1 MVSVIWFVL
10 KDLIV
15 ADSSALP
22 PASTPA
28 PIRLA
33 DYRPPLFR
41 LPTVALTLWLDRQQT
56 RVEARIRLE
65 RDGAVYQPGEALLL
79 HGRNLSLESLAL
91 DGVALVDGEDYRLT
105 DEGLLLLA
113 PPESGELVSVAT
125 LDPSANLEL
134 EGLYASGDM
143 LCTQCEAEG
152 FRKITYW
159 LDRPDVL
166 SVYTVRLIADAATYP
181 VLLSNGNCIENGTM
195 EDGKHFAVW
204 HDPFPKPAYLF
215 AVVAGNLV
223 KSADSFT
230 TRSGRKVALEI
241 WTRAADAAKT
251 GHAMAS
257 LKHAMAWD
265 EEVFGLEYDLDIYM
279 IVAVGDFNMGAMENK
294 GLNVFNTKY
303 VLADAQTATDLDYQG
318 IEAVIAHEYFHNW
331 TGNRVTCRDWFQLSL
346 KEGLTVFRDQQFSAD
361 MNSAAVQRISNVR
374 GLRASQFPEDAGP
387 TAHPVRPDSYLEI
400 NNFYTATVYN
410 KGSEVVRMYHTL
422 LGAEG
427 FRRGMDLYFER
438 HDGQAV
444 TCDDFRAAMADAN
457 GVDLHQFERWYS
469 QAGTPVLRVSD
480 SYDPETKIY
489 TLTLTQACAPTPGQ
503 PVKAPFLMPVA
514 MGLLTASGAEL
525 PTRLVGEVAA
535 HIGTRVLKLTEIRQ
549 SFLFVDVPEH
559 PIPSLLRGFSAPVK
573 LERDWT
579 DAELATLAAHDTDA
593 FARWEAGQTVL
604 VRHLLA
610 EADPAK
616 AAPSAEVPE
625 TVAALIAATLEPF
638 TGDTLAADA
647 DPAFAALC
655 LALPGEAYLAEL
667 VSVVHPDRLH
677 AARNALRVAIGQR
690 FAAQLRQIAER
701 LADTGPYQPTA
712 EAAGRR
718 ALRNAALDLLCASGD
733 PAALAQAA
741 IQARAAGNMTD
752 RLAALTA
759 IADTDLPERAEI
771 LEAFRADFADDA
783 LVLDKWFTV
792 QALSRR
798 SDTLVQVQALLA
810 HPDYDGKNP
819 NKVRALVGAF
829 TAGNRAQFH
838 ALDGAGY
845 AFLAEQ
851 VIAIDKFNG
860 KLAARMVAPL
870 GPWKK
875 FDPARQ
881 ALMRG
886 ALDRI
891 RKVPGLSKD
900 VTEIVEKALVV

>member
-1 MVSVIWFVL
+1 VP
-10 KDLIV
+10 
-15 ADSSALP
+15 DSSALP
-22 PASTPA
+22 PASTPT

-33 DYRPPLFR
+33 DYRPPLYR
-41 LPTVALTLWLDRQQT
+41 LPTVALTLWLDRQKT
-56 RVEARIRLE
+56 RVEARIQLE
-65 RDGAVYQPGEALLL
+65 RDAAVYRSGDVLAL
-79 HGRNLSLESLAL
+79 HGRALTLESLHL
-91 DGVALVDGEDYRLT
+91 NSVALVEGQDYRLT
-105 DEGLLLLA
+105 PEGLDLLN
-113 PPESGELVSVAT
+113 PPASGELVSVVS
-125 LDPSANLEL
+125 LNPSANLEL

-159 LDRPDVL
+159 LDRPDLL

-181 VLLSNGNCIENGTM
+181 VLLANGNRIDSGTIQ
-195 EDGKHFAVW
+195 GGQHFAVW

-223 KSADSFT
+223 KSADSVT
-230 TRSGRKVALEI
+230 TRSGRTVDLEI
-241 WTRAADAAKT
+241 WTRKADATKT
-251 GHAMAS
+251 GYALAS

-265 EEVFGLEYDLDIYM
+265 EQVYGLEYDLDTYM
-279 IVAVGDFNMGAMENK
+279 IVAVSDFNMGAMENK

-303 VLADAQTATDLDYQG
+303 VLADAHTATDLDYQG

-361 MNSAAVQRISNVR
+361 MNSAAVQRITQVR

-387 TAHPVRPDSYLEI
+387 MAHPVRPDSYFEI

-410 KGSEVVRMYHTL
+410 KGAEVVRMYHTL

-427 FRRGMDLYFER
+427 FRRGMDLYFAR

-444 TCDDFRAAMADAN
+444 TCDDFRAAMAEAN
-457 GVDLHQFERWYS
+457 STDLTQFERWYA
-469 QAGTPVLRVSD
+469 QAGTPVVRVSD
-480 SYDPETKIY
+480 HYESVTRTY
-489 TLTLTQACAPTPGQ
+489 TLTLTQACPPTPGQ
-503 PVKAPFLMPVA
+503 PMKAPFLIPVA
-514 MGLLTASGAEL
+514 MGLLTAAGEAL
-525 PTRLVGEVAA
+525 PTQLAGEAEA
-535 HIGTRVLKLTEIRQ
+535 KAGTRVLHLTEARQ
-549 SFLFVDVPEH
+549 SFSFINVAGA

-579 DAELATLAAHDTDA
+579 DAELAILAAYDPDP
-593 FARWEAGQTVL
+593 FARWEAGQTML
-604 VRHLLA
+604 MRHLLA
-610 EADPAK
+610 EADPATQT
-616 AAPSAEVPE
+616 PRPDLPE
-625 TVAALIAATLEPF
+625 TVAALVAATLAPF
-638 TGDTLAADA
+638 TGEGGDPAT

-655 LALPGEAYLAEL
+655 LTLPGEAYLAEL
-667 VSVVHPDRLH
+667 VGLVYPDRLH
-677 AARNALRVAIGQR
+677 AARNRLRAAIGQR
-690 FAAQLRQIAER
+690 FAADLRLAAER

-718 ALRNAALDLLCASGD
+718 ALRNTALDLLSAGGD
-733 PAALAQAA
+733 ATALALAA
-741 IQARAAGNMTD
+741 EQARMAGNMTD
-752 RLAALTA
+752 RLAALTTVADSELPDRLA
-759 IADTDLPERAEI
+759 ILA
-771 LEAFRADFADDA
+771 AFRADFADDA

-798 SDTLVQVQALLA
+798 TDTLAQVQALLA
-810 HPDYDGKNP
+810 HPDYDAKNP

-838 ALDGAGY
+838 ALDGSGY
-845 AFLAEQ
+845 AFLADQ
-851 VIAIDKFNG
+851 VMATDSFNG
-860 KLAARMVAPL
+860 KLAARLVAPL

-881 ALMRG
+881 VLMRE

-891 RKVPGLSKD
+891 RKRPGLSKD
-900 VTEIVEKALVV
+900 VTEIVEKALVA

>member
-1 MVSVIWFVL
+1 M
-10 KDLIV
+10 
-15 ADSSALP
+15 
-22 PASTPA
+22 
-28 PIRLA
+28 
-33 DYRPPLFR
+33 
-41 LPTVALTLWLDRQQT
+41 
-56 RVEARIRLE
+56 
-65 RDGAVYQPGEALLL
+65 
-79 HGRNLSLESLAL
+79 
-91 DGVALVDGEDYRLT
+91 
-105 DEGLLLLA
+105 
-113 PPESGELVSVAT
+113 
-125 LDPSANLEL
+125 
-134 EGLYASGDM
+134 
-143 LCTQCEAEG
+143 
-152 FRKITYW
+152 
-159 LDRPDVL
+159 
-166 SVYTVRLIADAATYP
+166 
-181 VLLSNGNCIENGTM
+181 
-195 EDGKHFAVW
+195 
-204 HDPFPKPAYLF
+204 
-215 AVVAGNLV
+215 
-223 KSADSFT
+223 
-230 TRSGRKVALEI
+230 
-241 WTRAADAAKT
+241 
-251 GHAMAS
+251 
-257 LKHAMAWD
+257 
-265 EEVFGLEYDLDIYM
+265 
-279 IVAVGDFNMGAMENK
+279 
-294 GLNVFNTKY
+294 
-303 VLADAQTATDLDYQG
+303 
-318 IEAVIAHEYFHNW
+318 AHEYFHNW

-410 KGSEVVRMYHTL
+410 KGAEVVRMYHTF

-427 FRRGMDLYFER
+427 FRRGMDLYFAR

-457 GVDLHQFERWYS
+457 DVDLLQFERWYS

-480 SYDPETKIY
+480 SYDSETKIY

-514 MGLLTASGAEL
+514 MGLLTPAGAEL

-535 HIGTRVLKLTEIRQ
+535 HIGTRVLRLTEVRQ

-579 DAELATLAAHDTDA
+579 DAELAILAAHDSDP

-610 EADPAK
+610 EADPAN
-616 AAPSAEVPE
+616 AAPGADLPE
-625 TVAALIAATLEPF
+625 TVAALIAATLAPF
-638 TGDTLAADA
+638 TGAPDGKA

-667 VSVVHPDRLH
+667 VTIVHPDRLH
-677 AARNALRVAIGQR
+677 AARNALRVAIGR
-690 FAAQLRQIAER
+690 SFAAELRLIAER
-701 LADTGPYQPTA
+701 FTDTGPYQPTA
-712 EAAGRR
+712 AAAGRR

-741 IQARAAGNMTD
+741 TQARAAGNMTD

-759 IADTDLPERAEI
+759 IVDTDLPERAAI
-771 LEAFRADFADDA
+771 LDAFRADFADDA

-798 SDTLVQVQALLA
+798 ADTLAQVRALLD
-810 HPDYDGKNP
+810 HPEYDGKNP

-829 TAGNRAQFH
+829 TSGNRAQFH

-845 AFLAEQ
+845 AFLADQ
-851 VIAIDKFNG
+851 VIAIDGFNG
-860 KLAARMVAPL
+860 KLAARLVAPL

-875 FDPARQ
+875 FDPTRQ

-900 VTEIVEKALVV
+900 VTEIVEKALVA